1 MTFTGVTN
9 AAVRLT
15 RKYAI
20 KSDFMLPG
28 GENVMVMV

>member
-15 RKYAI
+15 RTYAI
-20 KSDFMLPG
+20 KSDFACYLG
-28 GENVMVMV
+28 GKTWW